1 MAGLIILGIILG
13 FFAWLLLAPL
23 YLYIHT
29 GESRYE
35 AGMRSLFK
43 GKFVEG
49 AYGLPEVRVTILFY
63 SFQVPVVRFGS
74 EKKKQGKAKSKKKK
88 SKKSRLNLKT
98 IRLILKIVWK
108 VMRSFKLKKFSLN
121 IDTGNVITNAYL
133 FPVFAVFGGRKYQ
146 LSVNYASKNEFII
159 HYQNNLLTILSHIIV
174 TFINHKLK
182 R

>member
-1 MAGLIILGIILG
+1 MTGLIIFGIILG

-43 GKFVEG
+43 GRFVEG
-49 AYGLPEVRVTILFY
+49 DYGLPEIRVSILFY
-63 SFQVPVVRFGS
+63 SFNVPIIRFGS
-74 EKKKQGKAKSKKKK
+74 EKKKAGKSKKKK
-88 SKKSRLNLKT
+88 SKKSRFNLKT
-98 IRLILKIVWK
+98 LRLILKIVWK
-108 VMRSFKLKKFSLN
+108 VMNSFKLKQFRLN
-121 IDTGNVITNAYL
+121 VDTGNVVTNAYL
-133 FPVFAVFGGRKYQ
+133 FPVFALFGGSKYQ

-159 HYQNNLLTILSHIIV
+159 HYENNLLTILSHIIV